1 MGWTI
6 CGGAEIE
13 SRPFKFNKYFCLS
26 SVIPKLLQMRAAE
39 LERLPGSDWG
49 VLYPSKESEEESED
63 RVRLVRL
70 SDPLLSSSASSL
82 PSEL

>member
-1 MGWTI
+1 
-6 CGGAEIE
+6 
-13 SRPFKFNKYFCLS
+13 
-26 SVIPKLLQMRAAE
+26 MRAAE
-39 LERLPGSDWG
+39 LQRLPGSDWG
-49 VLYPSKESEEESED
+49 GLYSSKESEEESED